1 MPVVCM
7 DQAFVK
13 AALCPEGKSKIDY
26 YTDSRDCI
34 GLLLE
39 VRKSGGRTFYFRW
52 RDQRGTQRQFK
63 VGDASAISLNAAKQA
78 VQKLRSKVTLG
89 HNPLDEKKVMRS
101 IPTLA
106 ELYRDTYLPF
116 LRTYRRNLQAD
127 LSFWKVQV
135 LPRFAHRHLDQI
147 TQHDVIQAHREILA
161 SGLKP
166 ASANRIIIQIRY
178 AFNVAKKAGIP
189 GTEVNPAVGVKL
201 FECNN
206 ARERYLTAEE
216 TERLRQALDASEN
229 PQLKHIVAFLL
240 LAGCRKR
247 EFLDS
252 QWQDFDLERRV
263 WRIPISK
270 NGKARHVPLSDA
282 ALTLLGQLPRW
293 KGCSYVVP
301 NPATLKPYGNLFYPW
316 DKARKVA
323 GLPDLRMHDLRH
335 SFASNLVNSGRSIFE
350 VSRLLGHSQIRT
362 TQRYSHLDQETLLC
376 ALDAAANALGN
387 SWVDTKPSV

>member
-1 MPVVCM
+1 MPVVSM
-7 DQAFVK
+7 DQAFVRSTQ
-13 AALCPEGKSKIDY
+13 CPEGKNKIDY
-26 YTDSRDCI
+26 YIDAKDVV
-34 GLLLE
+34 GLVLE
-39 VRKSGGRTFYFRW
+39 IRKSGGRTFYFRW
-52 RDQRGTQRQFK
+52 RDQRGAQRQMK
-63 VGDASAISLNAAKQA
+63 IGDANAITLNAAKQA

-89 HNPLDEKKVMRS
+89 HNPLDEKKVLRS

-116 LRTYRRNLQAD
+116 LRTYRRNLHSD

-135 LPRFAHRHLDQI
+135 LPRFGHKHLDQI
-147 TQHDVIQAHREILA
+147 TQNDVIQAHRKILA

-166 ASANRIIIQIRY
+166 ASANRMIIQIRY
-178 AFNVAKKAGIP
+178 AFNVAKKTGIP

-206 ARERYLTAEE
+206 ARERYLSTEE

-240 LAGCRKR
+240 LVGCRKR

-252 QWQDFDLERRV
+252 QWQDFDLERRL

-282 ALTLLGQLPRW
+282 ALAILAQLPRW
-293 KGCSYVVP
+293 KGCSFVVP

-316 DKARKVA
+316 DKARKAA
-323 GLPDLRMHDLRH
+323 GLPELRMHDLRH
-335 SFASNLVNSGRSIFE
+335 SFASNLVNSGRSLFE

-376 ALDAAANALGN
+376 ALDAAASALGGNWIGDNAL
-387 SWVDTKPSV
+387 